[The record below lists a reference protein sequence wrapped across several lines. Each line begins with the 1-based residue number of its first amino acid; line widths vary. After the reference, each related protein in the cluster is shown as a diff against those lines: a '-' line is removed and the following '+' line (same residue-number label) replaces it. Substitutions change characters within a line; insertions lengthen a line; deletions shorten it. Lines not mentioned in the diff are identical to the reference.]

1 MLICVFKVVFEC
13 FALYLMLTVTN
24 LGARHPRGC
33 RTPVGYE
40 VRDAGGP
47 RPIDL
52 LYFSLCFNGGQHE
65 EELNRGRTCNFYPK
79 L

>member
-1 MLICVFKVVFEC
+1 MLRRKLAILRGMILVV
-13 FALYLMLTVTN
+13 VTN
-24 LGARHPRGC
+24 SGVCHPRGC
-33 RTPVGYE
+33 RTPNGYE

-52 LYFSLCFNGGQHE
+52 LNFSLCFNGGQHGE
-65 EELNRGRTCNFYPK
+65 ESTGDRTCNFYQK

>member
-1 MLICVFKVVFEC
+1 MG
-13 FALYLMLTVTN
+13 VTN
-24 LGARHPRGC
+24 LGACHPRGC

-52 LYFSLCFNGGQHE
+52 LNLSLCFNGGQHE
-65 EELNRGRTCNFYPK
+65 EEMNTEAGRATFTRNYRQTRQVK
-79 L
+79 LK